1 MLKRKITSTFN
12 NNKKQKA
19 TTLTQSSLS
28 YWVNP
33 QPQTLSTINSE
44 TLFNKIG
51 NENKELLSLEIKTMN
66 SEWLKVLSGEMQKP
80 YFIELKKYLQN
91 EKANNKKIFP
101 PEPEIYSWSR
111 FTPPSSV
118 KVVIIGQDPYH
129 NVGQAHGLCFSV
141 PHGVPPPPSLINIYN
156 SLKKDIPSFQ
166 IPKHGNLINWAKAGV
181 LLLNTSLTVRAHEA
195 ASHSGKG
202 WEKFTDAVI
211 QYLNEKENG
220 LVFMLWGNHAI
231 KKGKNI
237 NENKHLV
244 LQTVHPSP
252 LSAHR
257 GFLVCCHWSKANAY
271 LKSHGKQEIEWNCLS
286 AAD

>member
-1 MLKRKITSTFN
+1 MIKRKISSASIN
-12 NNKKQKA
+12 NSKKQKVSA
-19 TTLTQSSLS
+19 SVQSSLS
-28 YWVNP
+28 SFVKS
-33 QPQTLSTINSE
+33 QPRNQTITSE
-44 TLFNKIG
+44 TLLDKIKD
-51 NENKELLSLEIKTMN
+51 ENKELLSLEIKTMN
-66 SEWLKVLSGEMQKP
+66 SEWLKGLSDVIQKP
-80 YFIELKKYLQN
+80 YFIELKKYLQR
-91 EKANNKKIFP
+91 EKDNNKKIFP

-129 NVGQAHGLCFSV
+129 DVGQAHGLCFSV
-141 PHGVPPPPSLINIYN
+141 PHGVPPPPSLINIYKA
-156 SLKKDIPSFQ
+156 LKNDIPSFQ
-166 IPKHGNLINWAKAGV
+166 IPKHGNLINWTKAGV

-211 QYLNEKENG
+211 QYLNDRKNG

-237 NENKHLV
+237 NKTKHLV

-257 GFLVCCHWSKANAY
+257 GFFECSHWSKANAY
-271 LKSHGKQEIEWNCLS
+271 LKSLGKQEIEWDCLTES
-286 AAD
+286 D